1 MFTKLLH
8 LEPKRRDAIIN
19 AALKEFASKGYDDA
33 STNVIAKESGISKG
47 LLFHY
52 INTKKDLFLFLFD
65 YCNQVLKEE
74 YFDLINFNER
84 DILERFRQTYLLKVD
99 VIHKYPRIFE
109 FIKVALLTET
119 NEVKKELEERKK
131 TGQSSGY
138 EIMFENIDDSKF
150 REGLDVEKCKKL
162 IFWAIMGYSTYRLE
176 EIRNLEI
183 NDLDF
188 EEIQIEFDSYLDE
201 LRKSFYK

>member
-1 MFTKLLH
+1 
-8 LEPKRRDAIIN
+8 
-19 AALKEFASKGYDDA
+19 
-33 STNVIAKESGISKG
+33 
-47 LLFHY
+47 
-52 INTKKDLFLFLFD
+52 
-65 YCNQVLKEE
+65 
-74 YFDLINFNER
+74 
-84 DILERFRQTYLLKVD
+84 
-99 VIHKYPRIFE
+99 
-109 FIKVALLTET
+109 
-119 NEVKKELEERKK
+119 
-131 TGQSSGY
+131 
-138 EIMFENIDDSKF
+138 MFENIDDSKF